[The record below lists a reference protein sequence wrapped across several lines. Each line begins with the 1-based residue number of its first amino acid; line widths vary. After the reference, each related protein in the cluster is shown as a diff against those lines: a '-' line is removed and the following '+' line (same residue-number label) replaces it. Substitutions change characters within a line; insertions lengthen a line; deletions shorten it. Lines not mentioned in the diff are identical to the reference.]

1 MATRV
6 IMPAFGTTQT
16 TGVLLKWFKREGET
30 VAKGEPLM
38 EVETDKSTVE
48 VAANATGVLLG
59 RRAAEGDTIP
69 VGQAVAIIG
78 ASGETL
84 TEASWAAT
92 VATVPSVNASAAQ
105 TDSTAHRNAAQ
116 PVSGAAG
123 RPLASPAA
131 RRIAR
136 QNSLDIGA
144 LRGSGPG
151 GAVLAR
157 DFNSP
162 ANDSPAGALMPLNA
176 MRRIIGA
183 RMSASK
189 QSAPHFYIGMDVDMS
204 AVTKLRNAAKERGAE
219 VVPSINDFILE
230 ASARAL
236 KDFPAINSSFTD
248 RGIQQHGD
256 INIGIAVALD
266 EGLVVPVIRN
276 ADQLDLTAL
285 AKQSRE
291 LADKAQN
298 KKLFPLDYEG
308 GTFTISNL
316 GMLGVDSFIAIIN
329 PPQAAILAVGRV
341 APRVIAEDD
350 AMAIRQMMTITLS
363 ADHRV
368 ADGAVGARFLQS
380 VKKYLETGARTA
392 TVAD

>member
-16 TGVLLKWFKREGET
+16 TGVLLKWLKRDGET
-30 VAKGEPLM
+30 VAKGEALM

-48 VAANATGVLLG
+48 VAANSSGVLLG

-69 VGQAVAIIG
+69 VGQIIALIG
-78 ASGETL
+78 AAGERL
-84 TEASWAAT
+84 DEASWGTIRAESPT
-92 VATVPSVNASAAQ
+92 VNRAEAK
-105 TDSTAHRNAAQ
+105 TDSTVRQSAAQ
-116 PVSGAAG
+116 PVSVSPG

-136 QNSLDIGA
+136 QNSLDLGA
-144 LRGSGPG
+144 IRGSGPG

-157 DFNSP
+157 DF
-162 ANDSPAGALMPLNA
+162 DSPPNGSSGGALMPLNA
-176 MRRIIGA
+176 MRRIVGA

-189 QSAPHFYIGMDVDMS
+189 QSAPHFYISVDVDMS
-204 AVTKLRNAAKERGAE
+204 AVTKLRKAAKERSDE
-219 VVPSINDFILE
+219 VVPSINDFILQ

-236 KDFPAINSSFTD
+236 NDFPAMNSSFTD
-248 RGIQQHGD
+248 RGIQQHAD

-266 EGLVVPVIRN
+266 EGLVVPVISN
-276 ADQLDLTAL
+276 ADQLNLVEL
-285 AKQSRE
+285 AKRSRE

-350 AMAIRQMMTITLS
+350 AMAIRDMMTITLS

-368 ADGAVGARFLQS
+368 ADGAVGARFLRS
-380 VKKYLETGARTA
+380 IKNYLETGARTA
-392 TVAD
+392 R

>member
-6 IMPAFGTTQT
+6 IMPAFGATQT

-30 VAKGEPLM
+30 VAKGEALM

-69 VGQAVAIIG
+69 VGQIIALIG
-78 ASGETL
+78 AAGEKLDETSWGPNR
-84 TEASWAAT
+84 TEPTTAN
-92 VATVPSVNASAAQ
+92 PSVAM
-105 TDSTAHRNAAQ
+105 TDSTVHRPVAQ
-116 PVSGAAG
+116 PVSASPGH
-123 RPLASPAA
+123 PLASPAA

-144 LRGSGPG
+144 IRGSGPG
-151 GAVLAR
+151 GAVLTR
-157 DFNSP
+157 DLQSP
-162 ANDSPAGALMPLNA
+162 GNGSSDGSLMPLNA
-176 MRRIIGA
+176 MRRITGA

-189 QSAPHFYIGMDVDMS
+189 QSAPHFYISVDIDMS
-204 AVTKLRNAAKERGAE
+204 AVTKLRKAAKERGDE
-219 VVPSINDFILE
+219 VVPSINDFILQ
-230 ASARAL
+230 ACARAL
-236 KDFPAINSSFTD
+236 KDFPSMNSSFTE
-248 RGIQQHGD
+248 RGIQQHAD

-276 ADQLDLTAL
+276 ADQLDLMEL

-298 KKLFPLDYEG
+298 KKLSPLDYEG

-329 PPQAAILAVGRV
+329 PPQAAILAAGRV
-341 APRVIAEDD
+341 GPRVIAEDD
-350 AMAIRQMMTITLS
+350 AMAIREMMTITLS

-380 VKKYLETGARTA
+380 IKKYLETGSRTA
-392 TVAD
+392 AVEA